1 MSGKKFTL
9 RTLLVPFSNNKK
21 STCQNVRKHLKLFHS
36 LSSSLLLVVVSS
48 RVVVVVVTVL
58 IVADL
63 LFVVVT
69 LWHFF
74 H

>member
-1 MSGKKFTL
+1 M

-36 LSSSLLLVVVSS
+36 LSSSLFLLVVVSS

>member
-1 MSGKKFTL
+1 M

-36 LSSSLLLVVVSS
+36 LSSSLFLLLVVVVVVSF

>member
-1 MSGKKFTL
+1 M

-36 LSSSLLLVVVSS
+36 LSSSLFLLVVVVVVSF

>member
-1 MSGKKFTL
+1 M

-36 LSSSLLLVVVSS
+36 LSSSPLLVVVIVVVPS
-48 RVVVVVVTVL
+48 RVVVVVVTLL

>member
-1 MSGKKFTL
+1 M

-36 LSSSLLLVVVSS
+36 LSSSLFLLLVVVVSF